1 MDTIRNIIFDLG
13 GVLYN
18 IDPALTT
25 KALQC
30 SLGMEGLGG
39 FFSKAAKNNLFERFE
54 KGEISEDAFRE
65 EIRHLSGLQV
75 SNQQIDQGWNAML
88 LDMPA
93 HHIELLEGLKG
104 HYRLFLLSNT
114 NAIHYPFFQ
123 RYMHNAFGFDS
134 LDQIFEKTYLSHK
147 VGMRKP
153 HGQVFELIIN
163 ENALVPEETLFIDD
177 THEHVVGARGAG
189 LKAIWLDRSQ
199 LRVTDL
205 FNPQFQLRPEAADL
219 V

>member
-30 SLGMEGLGG
+30 SLGIEGLGN
-39 FFSKAAKNNLFERFE
+39 FFSKATKNNLFERFE
-54 KGEISEDAFRE
+54 KGVISQEAFRE

-75 SNQQIDQGWNAML
+75 SDQQIDQGWNAML
-88 LDMPA
+88 LDMPE

-104 HYRLFLLSNT
+104 YYRLFLLSNT
-114 NAIHYPFFQ
+114 NSIHYPYFQ
-123 RYMHNAFGFDS
+123 DYMRKAFGFDN
-134 LDQIFEKTYLSHK
+134 LDHIFEKTYLSHN

-153 HGQVFELIIN
+153 HGEVFELIIN
-163 ENALVPEETLFIDD
+163 ENDLVPQETLFIDD
-177 THEHVVGARGAG
+177 THEHVVGARGVG
-189 LKAIWLDRSQ
+189 LKAIWLDRSH
-199 LRVTDL
+199 LRVSDL
-205 FNPQFQLRPEAADL
+205 FNTRFRLCPEAADL
-219 V
+219 M